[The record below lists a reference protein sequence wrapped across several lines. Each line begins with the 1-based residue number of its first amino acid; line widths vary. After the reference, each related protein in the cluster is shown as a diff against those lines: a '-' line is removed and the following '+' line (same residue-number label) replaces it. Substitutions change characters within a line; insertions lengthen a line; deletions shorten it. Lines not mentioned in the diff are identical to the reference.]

1 MRPSWSDKSFGWS
14 ASGRPPTNA
23 AASSPKSTAGR
34 RALSYVRYLNSPK
47 PQRAES
53 IPRPWVCLALR
64 GSLSR
69 SWWGTRHDCFYWSWR
84 THLGWTTG
92 WGSWGSGVPNL
103 HRAELANAAASIKN
117 NFYSFGAK
125 SVGVTK
131 FGKRAFKGRQ
141 TWKNSFAT
149 SGSSIVSF
157 HEAPGRSEG
166 FWSASNTE
174 I

>member
-117 NFYSFGAK
+117 NFYSFAAK
-125 SVGVTK
+125 SVGVIKLSFSSFVTELC
-131 FGKRAFKGRQ
+131 RPESHINI
-141 TWKNSFAT
+141 WKLA
-149 SGSSIVSF
+149 
-157 HEAPGRSEG
+157 
-166 FWSASNTE
+166 
-174 I
+174 